1 VYRTKAIL
9 HPGHYLAL
17 GQDQD
22 HCGRQDKT
30 KEGEKC
36 NNELQEAP
44 GEDNS
49 SQFAPDI
56 VTKYY

>member
-1 VYRTKAIL
+1 VYRAEAIL

-17 GQDQD
+17 GQNQDQC
-22 HCGRQDKT
+22 HRQDKT

-44 GEDNS
+44 GENNP
-49 SQFAPDI
+49 SQLTPDI